1 MLKYCLAQLK
11 IYQKQTK
18 EFMEL
23 ILFIEYLHSAVMQT
37 IEANFKYLQLKYL
50 AFLSNNFSEYSICW
64 GKRTFQIKENERK
77 NVKAK
82 EIRT

>member
-1 MLKYCLAQLK
+1 MPKIFSMLKYCLAQLK

-37 IEANFKYLQLKYL
+37 IGANFKSLQLKYL
-50 AFLSNNFSEYSICW
+50 AFVSNN
-64 GKRTFQIKENERK
+64 KRTFQIKENERK